1 MQHQASSA
9 PDAPPADERLSE
21 ILALAGRIVERQ
33 SEDPFGNPVLGIALN
48 LSRRLDENS
57 LDVDA
62 LGGRARLVR
71 ARIASIGPVEP
82 QVGHPPGGVADLVPG
97 RPPAL

>member
-62 LGGRARLVR
+62 LGGLVR
-71 ARIASIGPVEP
+71 RRGGAQQYLLPNRNLWSAPVLIGTI
-82 QVGHPPGGVADLVPG
+82 
-97 RPPAL
+97 RN